1 MRYLI
6 DAYNLIGRSK
16 DLCLSVDDK
25 ESACVLFVSK
35 LIRVQDSALLVF
47 DGKDPMN
54 TIGRYEGVDPIR
66 SYYTAYGFSADQFII
81 ETVTALSNRPSI
93 CVVTSDMEILQQI
106 KSLGGASL
114 TVESFLKM
122 YLNSSQEEKPEPSES
137 DTSYWLSEMNP
148 NDF

>member
-1 MRYLI
+1 
-6 DAYNLIGRSK
+6 
-16 DLCLSVDDK
+16 
-25 ESACVLFVSK
+25 
-35 LIRVQDSALLVF
+35 
-47 DGKDPMN
+47 MN

-81 ETVTALSNRPSI
+81 ETVTALSNRRSI

-122 YLNSSQEEKPEPSES
+122 YLNPSQEEKPEPSES

-148 NDF
+148 NSSE